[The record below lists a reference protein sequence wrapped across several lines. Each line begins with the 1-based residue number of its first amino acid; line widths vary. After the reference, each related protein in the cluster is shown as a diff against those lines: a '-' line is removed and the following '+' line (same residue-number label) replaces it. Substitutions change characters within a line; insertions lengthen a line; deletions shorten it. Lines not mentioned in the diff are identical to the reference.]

1 MCWAYALFNAIIS
14 LANAIGEIR
23 YPTIVNI
30 LMLWV
35 VRIPV
40 AHLIA
45 RVVDGTW
52 VMAAVSISFVFGM
65 VCMLFFFRSHRWR
78 EVRNLAKAA

>member
-1 MCWAYALFNAIIS
+1 
-14 LANAIGEIR
+14 
-23 YPTIVNI
+23 
-30 LMLWV
+30 

-78 EVRNLAKAA
+78 EVHNLAKDA